1 MNRAVEIVNSLRA
14 GMATMLNQDSTQRV
28 STLRMFNFEK
38 NRVSL
43 RMELID
49 DEMGSRPIGMIDVTE
64 FPTGAKSQSSCNCFM
79 TDLATGKSE
88 KLMLK
93 LNTSDQKTT
102 ECTKVFNFF
111 RKVLNLPSIGEKT
124 DKLLDSFP
132 TLTPVQDMAKTDGM
146 RMYPPADG
154 KMPEQPRG
162 AQ

>member
-124 DKLLDSFP
+124 DKLVDSAP
-132 TLTPVQDMAKTDGM
+132 PITPVQEMAEIDDV

>member
-1 MNRAVEIVNSLRA
+1 MNRAVDIVNSLRT
-14 GMATMLNQDSTQRV
+14 GMVTMLNQDSSQRV

-49 DEMGSRPIGMIDVTE
+49 GEMTSTPIGMIDVTE
-64 FPTGAKSQSSCNCFM
+64 FPTGAKRQSSCNCFM
-79 TDLATGKSE
+79 TDLSTGKSE
-88 KLMLK
+88 KLLLK
-93 LNTSDQKTT
+93 LNTLEQKNT
-102 ECTKVFNFF
+102 ECAKVFNFF
-111 RKVLNLPSIGEKT
+111 RKVLNLPSNGDKT
-124 DKLLDSFP
+124 DTIVDSVPP
-132 TLTPVQDMAKTDGM
+132 TTPVQDMAETDDV

>member
-14 GMATMLNQDSTQRV
+14 GMVTMLKQDSSQRV

-49 DEMGSRPIGMIDVTE
+49 AEMASRPIGMIDVTE

-88 KLMLK
+88 KLLLK
-93 LNTSDQKTT
+93 LNTPEQKKS
-102 ECTKVFNFF
+102 ECAKVFNFF
-111 RKVLNLPSIGEKT
+111 RKVLNLPVINEK
-124 DKLLDSFP
+124 LDASVD
-132 TLTPVQDMAKTDGM
+132 TATPASQVQDIAEQDDVRLYPPSDGM
-146 RMYPPADG
+146 
-154 KMPEQPRG
+154 MPEQPRG

>member
-1 MNRAVEIVNSLRA
+1 
-14 GMATMLNQDSTQRV
+14 
-28 STLRMFNFEK
+28 
-38 NRVSL
+38 
-43 RMELID
+43 
-49 DEMGSRPIGMIDVTE
+49 
-64 FPTGAKSQSSCNCFM
+64 M

-93 LNTSDQKTT
+93 LNTPEQKNT
-102 ECTKVFNFF
+102 ECAKVFNFF

-124 DKLLDSFP
+124 DTPVDSSP
-132 TLTPVQDMAKTDGM
+132 PITPVQEMAETDDV